1 MLIVGE
7 LGLILACFVIAI
19 AAMVW
24 YGRRNSHRLSQK
36 NGFVFVTYP
45 VLVLLFL
52 VMGAAT
58 MLNALWDEHRD
69 LWAASFFRLGL
80 TPQEHQCSVRV
91 PSETC
96 VACRWRLLTTSGIGS
111 CCP

>member
-19 AAMVW
+19 AMVW
-24 YGRRNSHRLSQK
+24 YGRRNSHRLSQ
-36 NGFVFVTYP
+36 NGLVFVTYP

-58 MLNALWDEHRD
+58 MLNAL
-69 LWAASFFRLGL
+69 LGR
-80 TPQEHQCSVRV
+80 T
-91 PSETC
+91 
-96 VACRWRLLTTSGIGS
+96 
-111 CCP
+111 

>member
-19 AAMVW
+19 AMVW
-24 YGRRNSHRLSQK
+24 YGRRNSHRLSQ

-58 MLNALWDEHRD
+58 MLNAL
-69 LWAASFFRLGL
+69 LGR
-80 TPQEHQCSVRV
+80 T
-91 PSETC
+91 
-96 VACRWRLLTTSGIGS
+96 
-111 CCP
+111 